1 MQAISD
7 HFYWIIVLLGAIHA
21 AGFVALLQARNRRV
35 RQLESHLTNL
45 VGGLSR
51 RSDHDPSHTVDER
64 IDTFIADIREVIQ
77 HPQSAGESRRL
88 YERIV
93 SKDELRRYL
102 QGTKFET
109 WYNVARTGIEIYPL
123 LGIIGT
129 VLAIGLG
136 LNTRPDAPSP
146 TSAAPQAITASAT
159 TPPPAAAP
167 EPAPAPNAPTGAI
180 VRNFA
185 ASIWATLVGLL
196 FAILFMMVNAYLEP
210 SFNRLI
216 EHRANVRNVI
226 THAKSQL
233 GLAVQGGQGDDDAA
247 RSSPIPEPAVAPGIR
262 D

>member
-136 LNTRPDAPSP
+136 LNARPDVPPTAAPS
-146 TSAAPQAITASAT
+146 AITASAT
-159 TPPPAAAP
+159 VQPAAPA
-167 EPAPAPNAPTGAI
+167 EPAPAPTAPTGAI

-185 ASIWATLVGLL
+185 SSIWATLVGLL
-196 FAILFMMVNAYLEP
+196 FAILFMMCNAYLEP
-210 SFNRLI
+210 SFSRLI

-233 GLAVQGGQGDDDAA
+233 GLAVAGGDPGAGRPMPVA
-247 RSSPIPEPAVAPGIR
+247 EPAAFPAAP

>member
-1 MQAISD
+1 MMQSLTD
-7 HFYWIIVLLGAIHA
+7 HFYWFILLLGVVHA
-21 AGFVALLQARNRRV
+21 AGFIALLQARNRRV

-51 RSDHDPSHTVDER
+51 RSDQDPTHTVDER
-64 IDTFIADIREVIQ
+64 IDSFIADIREVIQ
-77 HPQSAGESRRL
+77 HPHSSGEVQRL

-136 LNTRPDAPSP
+136 LNSRSVNLDAAGVATDSSMTSP
-146 TSAAPQAITASAT
+146 ADHPGSSDSAS
-159 TPPPAAAP
+159 PPAP
-167 EPAPAPNAPTGAI
+167 VPQTSAI

-185 ASIWATLVGLL
+185 NSIWATLVGLL
-196 FAILFMMVNAYLEP
+196 CAIVFMMCNAYLEP
-210 SFNRLI
+210 SFGRLI
-216 EHRANVRNVI
+216 EHRINVRNVI
-226 THAKSQL
+226 SHAKSQL
-233 GLAVQGGQGDDDAA
+233 GLAA
-247 RSSPIPEPAVAPGIR
+247 RDEPVEQQA
-262 D
+262 